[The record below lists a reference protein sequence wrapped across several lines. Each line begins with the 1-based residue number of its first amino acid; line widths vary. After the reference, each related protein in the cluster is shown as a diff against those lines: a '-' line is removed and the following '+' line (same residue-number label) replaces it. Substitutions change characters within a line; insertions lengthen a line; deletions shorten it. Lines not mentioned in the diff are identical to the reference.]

1 MALFDVIIASVIL
14 MLVFLPLSTLLI
26 ETTAVVGSY
35 RQTVVGESVG
45 AGQLADVRAMA
56 TSASNWT
63 GTPSVLTSLP
73 SNGSTTVSGIPFN
86 YKFQGGW
93 CAVVSGVLTNGTPSP
108 STNPYVYYVKVSV
121 SWAAQS
127 SRPGSVNVG
136 SEISPVT
143 SNGIFIPVNQP
154 TGGTTNCPVS
164 P

>member
-56 TSASNWT
+56 TNASNWT
-63 GTPSVLTSLP
+63 GSPSVLTLP
-73 SNGSTTVSGIPFN
+73 AAGSTTVSGIPFT
-86 YKFQGGW
+86 YTFKEGW
-93 CAVVSGVLTNGTPSP
+93 CTVDNTTTPPQLADGTKG
-108 STNPYVYYVKVSV
+108 PYVYYVNVHV

-143 SNGIFIPVNQP
+143 SNGTFISVNQP
-154 TGGTTNCPVS
+154 TSGTLRCPV
-164 P
+164 